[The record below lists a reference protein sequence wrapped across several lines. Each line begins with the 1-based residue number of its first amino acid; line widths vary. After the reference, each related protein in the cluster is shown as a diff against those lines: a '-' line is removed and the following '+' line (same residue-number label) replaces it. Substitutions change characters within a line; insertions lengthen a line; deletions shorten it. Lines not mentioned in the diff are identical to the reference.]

1 MVLHYYV
8 FDEGDVSFWL
18 RSSFCQN
25 MFSDWENLK
34 HLIHILKIDSMFKQL

>member
-34 HLIHILKIDSMFKQL
+34 H